1 MKTIVIK
8 IGGSTL
14 GEHDTTLEDIVKLQ
28 KQGIYSVVVHGG
40 GKKITEWLDKLGV
53 ATTFKD
59 GLRVTDEQS
68 LEVVVAVLC
77 GIVNKELVSSIN
89 KAGGKAVG
97 LSGFDGGMIQAEVV
111 DEELGC
117 VGEIKSVDAG
127 PIKAVIDAGYIPVL
141 APGGN
146 DGEHMLNVNADAVA
160 GEVAVALRADE
171 MVFLTDVE
179 GVCDKSGTLLSTL
192 YKEEDGSLL
201 DMEVISGGM
210 IPKIYAC
217 LRSLIVVDTA
227 KIIDGRQSHA
237 LMEVIEGK
245 SIGTVIK

>member
-1 MKTIVIK
+1 MKIIVIK

-14 GEHDTTLEDIVKLQ
+14 GEHDTTLEDIVELQ
-28 KQGIYSVVVHGG
+28 KQGMCLVVVHGG
-40 GKKITEWLDKLGV
+40 GKKINEWLDKLGV
-53 ATTFKD
+53 VTAFKN
-59 GLRVTDEQS
+59 GLRVTDKQS
-68 LEVVVAVLC
+68 LEVVVAVLS

-97 LSGFDGGMIQAEVV
+97 LSGFDGGMIQAEIA
-111 DEELGC
+111 DDELGY
-117 VGEIKSVDAG
+117 VGEVKKVNAE

-146 DGEHMLNVNADAVA
+146 DDEHMLNVNADAVA
-160 GEVAVALRADE
+160 GEVAVALKADE

-179 GVCDKSGTLLSTL
+179 GVCDKSGTLFSTL
-192 YKEEDGSLL
+192 YKEEVGSLL

-237 LMEVIEGK
+237 LMEVVEGK
-245 SIGTVIK
+245 ISGTIIK

>member
-1 MKTIVIK
+1 MKVIVIK

-14 GEHDTTLEDIVKLQ
+14 GKHDTTLEDIVELQ
-28 KQGIYSVVVHGG
+28 KQGMCLVVVHGG
-40 GKKITEWLDKLGV
+40 GKKINQWLDKLGV
-53 ATTFKD
+53 VTAFKN
-59 GLRVTDEQS
+59 GLRVTDKQS
-68 LEVVVAVLC
+68 LEVVVAVLS
-77 GIVNKELVSSIN
+77 GIVNKQLVSSIN

-97 LSGFDGGMIQAEVV
+97 LSGFDGGMIQAEIA
-111 DEELGC
+111 DEELGY
-117 VGEIKSVDAG
+117 VGEVKKVNAR

-160 GEVAVALRADE
+160 GEVAVALKADE

-179 GVCDKSGTLLSTL
+179 GVCDKSGTLFSTL
-192 YKEEDGSLL
+192 YKEEVGSLL

-237 LMEVIEGK
+237 LMEVVEGK
-245 SIGTVIK
+245 NSGTIIK